1 MTLSVTNWAMAT
13 TSKHRPYRSVH
24 RCLEWFVPFSIP
36 STSYFLGLQRFELLV
51 NLAMEGA
58 VYKLGGFT
66 QSRQTLTGSIHLT
79 LKLTKSNGKWEGIKG
94 ELPLSAMLQP
104 PSPFPRSL
112 RLLQLPLMAASGLF
126 QGHT

>member
-1 MTLSVTNWAMAT
+1 M
-13 TSKHRPYRSVH
+13 H

-51 NLAMEGA
+51 NLAMEGT
-58 VYKLGGFT
+58 VYKLGSFT
-66 QSRQTLTGSIHLT
+66 QSRETLPGSIHLT
-79 LKLTKSNGKWEGIKG
+79 LTLTRNNGKREGIKG
-94 ELPLSAMLQP
+94 ELPLSAMLQL
-104 PSPFPRSL
+104 PSPFPQSL